1 MAGML
6 HVHGTAQDF
15 PTVADLTETAS
26 PIRTSFD
33 GLSPMATSRSNG
45 LDHHLA
51 ISTPSVTFFQS
62 PRPMTHSISNDTVN
76 PPSNEYLSFTLGD
89 EHYGVDILNVQ
100 EIRGYDGVTRI
111 PDAPECIKGV
121 INLRGTIVPV
131 MDLRLKLGL
140 EHASYDPFTVM
151 IVINFNQRVVALV
164 VDSVSDVIELDP
176 SQLRPPPEL
185 GSTVDSRCISGIGT
199 VDERMLIVLNIE
211 SLMIETALDA
221 APASEL
227 ALAA

>member
-1 MAGML
+1 MSTD
-6 HVHGTAQDF
+6 TANQ
-15 PTVADLTETAS
+15 
-26 PIRTSFD
+26 
-33 GLSPMATSRSNG
+33 
-45 LDHHLA
+45 
-51 ISTPSVTFFQS
+51 
-62 PRPMTHSISNDTVN
+62 
-76 PPSNEYLSFTLGD
+76 PSNEYLSFTLGN

-140 EHASYDPFTVM
+140 EHAEYDAFTVM

-176 SQLRPPPEL
+176 SQLRAPPEL
-185 GSTVDSRCISGIGT
+185 GNGNAVDARCISGIGT

-221 APASEL
+221 EPAAEL
-227 ALAA
+227 ACAA

>member
-1 MAGML
+1 MSTD
-6 HVHGTAQDF
+6 TA
-15 PTVADLTETAS
+15 P
-26 PIRTSFD
+26 
-33 GLSPMATSRSNG
+33 
-45 LDHHLA
+45 
-51 ISTPSVTFFQS
+51 
-62 PRPMTHSISNDTVN
+62 
-76 PPSNEYLSFTLGD
+76 PPSNEYLSFTLGN
-89 EHYGVDILNVQ
+89 EQYGVDILNVQ

-140 EHASYDPFTVM
+140 EHAEYDAFTVM

-176 SQLRPPPEL
+176 SQLRAPPEL
-185 GSTVDSRCISGIGT
+185 GNSVDSRCISGIGT

-211 SLMIETALDA
+211 SLMIETELTAEAEAGLACA
-221 APASEL
+221 A
-227 ALAA
+227 

>member
-1 MAGML
+1 LQGRLFANHDPM
-6 HVHGTAQDF
+6 
-15 PTVADLTETAS
+15 S
-26 PIRTSFD
+26 P
-33 GLSPMATSRSNG
+33 PM
-45 LDHHLA
+45 
-51 ISTPSVTFFQS
+51 ST
-62 PRPMTHSISNDTVN
+62 DAAN

-140 EHASYDPFTVM
+140 AHANYDPFTVM
-151 IVINFNQRVVALV
+151 IVINFHQRVVALV
-164 VDSVSDVIELDP
+164 VDSVSDVIELEP

-185 GSTVDSRCISGIGT
+185 GNSVDSRCISGIGT

-211 SLMIETALDA
+211 SLMIETALLAEPSADLACA
-221 APASEL
+221 A
-227 ALAA
+227 

>member
-1 MAGML
+1 MSTD
-6 HVHGTAQDF
+6 TA
-15 PTVADLTETAS
+15 
-26 PIRTSFD
+26 
-33 GLSPMATSRSNG
+33 
-45 LDHHLA
+45 
-51 ISTPSVTFFQS
+51 
-62 PRPMTHSISNDTVN
+62 N

-89 EHYGVDILNVQ
+89 EQYGVDILNVQ

-111 PDAPECIKGV
+111 PDAPACIKGV

-140 EHASYDPFTVM
+140 EHAEYDAFTVM

-176 SQLRPPPEL
+176 SQLRAPPEL
-185 GSTVDSRCISGIGT
+185 GNRVDSRCISGIGT

-221 APASEL
+221 ESGTEL
-227 ALAA
+227 ACAA

>member
-1 MAGML
+1 MS
-6 HVHGTAQDF
+6 TD
-15 PTVADLTETAS
+15 TAS
-26 PIRTSFD
+26 
-33 GLSPMATSRSNG
+33 
-45 LDHHLA
+45 
-51 ISTPSVTFFQS
+51 Q
-62 PRPMTHSISNDTVN
+62 
-76 PPSNEYLSFTLGD
+76 PSNEYLSFTLGD
-89 EHYGVDILNVQ
+89 EQYGVDILNVQ

-164 VDSVSDVIELDP
+164 VDSVSDVIELDL
-176 SQLRPPPEL
+176 SQLRQPPAL
-185 GSTVDSRCISGIGT
+185 GARVDSRCIAGIGT

-211 SLMIETALDA
+211 SLMIEAALDA
-221 APASEL
+221 DAVDESAC
-227 ALAA
+227 AA

>member
-1 MAGML
+1 MPMNP
-6 HVHGTAQDF
+6 
-15 PTVADLTETAS
+15 PTTT
-26 PIRTSFD
+26 
-33 GLSPMATSRSNG
+33 
-45 LDHHLA
+45 
-51 ISTPSVTFFQS
+51 
-62 PRPMTHSISNDTVN
+62 DTTN

-89 EHYGVDILNVQ
+89 EQYGVDILNVQ

-140 EHASYDPFTVM
+140 EHAAYDPFTVM

-176 SQLRPPPEL
+176 SHLRPPPEL
-185 GSTVDSRCISGIGT
+185 GNPVDSRCISGIGT
-199 VDERMLIVLNIE
+199 VDEKMLIVLNIE
-211 SLMIETALDA
+211 SLMIDATLETDPAALTCVA
-221 APASEL
+221 
-227 ALAA
+227 